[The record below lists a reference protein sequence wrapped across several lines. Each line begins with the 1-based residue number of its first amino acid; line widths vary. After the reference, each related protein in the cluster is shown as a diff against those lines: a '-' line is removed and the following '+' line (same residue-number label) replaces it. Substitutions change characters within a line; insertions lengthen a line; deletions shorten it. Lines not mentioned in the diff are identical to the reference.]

1 MPYPNLEDFR
11 QHTYTPNAFYDYLKG
26 MEQAMSGEVEL
37 KITPEETDALEVE
50 KGDMDG
56 YEQEVKVQVVDKDSG
71 EVMRWYNGTLNFQA
85 NISSTS
91 GTVAINE
98 ESAGGTDT
106 DVDEDLEFTNGELTV
121 KLTYGGTFATADT
134 IKVTVDKDDKDIMGY
149 AVKVQNHD
157 VLDVVTDS

>member
-37 KITPEETDALEVE
+37 KVTPEETDALEVE

-56 YEQEVKVQVVDKDSG
+56 YEQEVKVQVVEKDSG
-71 EVMRWYNGTLNFQA
+71 EVMQWYNGTLNFQV
-85 NISSTS
+85 NISAAS
-91 GTVAINE
+91 GNVDINE
-98 ESAGGTDT
+98 ESAGSDDT

-121 KLTYGGTFATADT
+121 KLTYGGTFATGDN
-134 IKVTVDKDDKDIMGY
+134 IKVTVDKDDKDILGY
-149 AVKVQNHD
+149 TVKVETHD
-157 VLDVVTDS
+157 VLDVIS